1 MRNFGHAALLA
12 ATALSISSFAF
23 AEDAGA
29 PPLAWQKG
37 AVNAAIAP
45 TATPDGTV
53 GGTSK
58 LELDTAGLQAAVT
71 GTIVTNATR
80 DAGPG
85 APPLVQAVT
94 NSTSW
99 TRAQVGVSAKADGPA
114 GSKIAITGQDQV
126 SQSVTPFAFGTDGT
140 PQTLETQAL
149 SGSVVATLPVLPDLD
164 AQLGAAAAN
173 SSTRNATVGG
183 ADASHLETGDTQIS
197 TGLSYRASPRV
208 TLDGGVSVERQDADL
223 DGTTTDHASFSYV
236 KPKAG
241 VTVTPWDG
249 ATVKA
254 GAEHAVDPLNGANYM
269 ALANLSD
276 RPQDLKIAPDHAW
289 QYEASIDQKF
299 GAASVSAG
307 VTQGVSGTATELAPV
322 SGGQTPA
329 SVAMKSKQKAT
340 IAFTLPL
347 EGFGLSDTQLQS
359 QATWRRSLVRD
370 PVTGQYRRAS
380 GEAPREA
387 SINLTKKLPGAAD
400 TKIGLSG
407 QLGTRRDFYQVSQTT
422 QMLTSPRLGAFVS
435 YAPGPLSMNLS
446 VDGLMGGAQQF
457 TDTFYNGSRNGP
469 ASGTN
474 TRKAGDAHISFSLSK
489 KM

>member
-1 MRNFGHAALLA
+1 MRNFGHVALVAAGA
-12 ATALSISSFAF
+12 FSICSFAF
-23 AEDAGA
+23 AEDAAA
-29 PPLAWQKG
+29 PPLAWRQG

-71 GTIVTNATR
+71 GTITTNATR

-94 NSTSW
+94 DSGSW
-99 TRAQVGVSAKADGPA
+99 TRANVSVSAQVDGPA
-114 GSKIAITGQDQV
+114 KSKVAVTGQDQI

-149 SGSVVATLPVLPDLD
+149 SGSVVATLPLLPDLN
-164 AQLGAAAAN
+164 AQIGGAAAK

-197 TGLSYRASPRV
+197 TGLSYRATPHV
-208 TLDGGVSVERQDADL
+208 TVDGAVAVERQDAALEGNTSDQ
-223 DGTTTDHASFSYV
+223 ASFSYV

-241 VTVTPWDG
+241 VTVTPWEG
-249 ATVKA
+249 ASVKA

-289 QYEASIDQKF
+289 QYQASIDQKF
-299 GAASVSAG
+299 GAASISAG
-307 VTQGVSGTATELAPV
+307 VTQGVSGTATELAPIA
-322 SGGQTPA
+322 GGQTPA

-340 IAFTLPL
+340 IAFSLPL
-347 EGFGLSDTQLQS
+347 EGFGLSDTELQS
-359 QATWRRSLVRD
+359 QATWRHSLVRD

-387 SINLTKKLPGAAD
+387 SVNLTKNLPGAAH

-407 QLGTRRDFYQVSQTT
+407 QLGTKRDFYQVSQTT
-422 QMLTSPRLGAFVS
+422 EMLTSPRLGAFVS
-435 YAPGPLSMNLS
+435 YAPGPVSMNLS

-469 ASGTN
+469 ISGIG